1 MRILLSA
8 YACHPDRGSEPGI
21 GWNWLKELSRENEV
35 WAFIYAGQGQKEA
48 VQKAVVELP
57 YRQNIRIIPITVP
70 RFFHDRLYRIRYEIW
85 QWRAYKVAKSLL
97 QKVKIDLIHHV
108 TIATWWNCG
117 HLWKLNVPFIFGP
130 ISGAQQAPR
139 ATYPFLR
146 FRDRVY
152 EWIRTLLFKL
162 SWRMWRRP
170 RRAIKEAR
178 LVLVTN
184 AETGK
189 KVKKIRKDT
198 PTILFSAVGVRRV
211 IDEDTKTHVGKA
223 TKSINLLWSGRLI
236 PCKNFRLLL
245 ESLSELPA
253 NINWSLRVA
262 GGGRLFDYW
271 KKKIKQ
277 RGLQNQISFL
287 GKIDFSQM
295 GEQYQWA
302 DVFVFPSLREGT
314 ATVMVEAMSY
324 GLPVIALNMHG
335 ATIVLDDSCA
345 IRIPVASKE
354 QMIRDFR
361 DAIIK
366 LYNGPELRRKMGEVG
381 RRRVEENYLW
391 EKRAKK
397 INKIYR
403 EIVCGEAKN
412 ENRICH

>member
-8 YACHPDRGSEPGI
+8 YACHSNKGSEPAI
-21 GWNWLKELSRENEV
+21 GWSWLRELSKDNEV

-48 VQKAVVELP
+48 VLKAVAELP

-70 RFFHDRLYRIRYEIW
+70 KFFHDKLYRIRYEIW

-97 QKVKIDLIHHV
+97 QKAKIDLIHHV

-117 HLWKLNVPFIFGP
+117 HLWNLNVPFVFGP
-130 ISGAQQAPR
+130 ISGAQQTPR
-139 ATYPFLR
+139 AAYPFLR

-170 RRAIKEAR
+170 RRAIKEAK
-178 LVLVTN
+178 LVLVAN

-189 KVKKIRKDT
+189 EVKKVRKDA
-198 PTILFSAVGVRRV
+198 PTILFSEVGVQRV
-211 IDEDTKTHVGKA
+211 IDEDTKTHVSKA
-223 TKSINLLWSGRLI
+223 RGSINLLWSGRLI

-253 NINWSLRVA
+253 NINWSLGVA
-262 GGGRLFDYW
+262 GGGRLLDYW

-287 GKIDFSQM
+287 GKIDYSQM
-295 GEQYQWA
+295 SEQYQWA
-302 DVFVFPSLREGT
+302 DVFVFPSLREATGT
-314 ATVMVEAMSY
+314 VIVEAMSY
-324 GLPVIALNMHG
+324 GLPVVALNIHG

-345 IRIPVASKE
+345 IRIPVVSKE
-354 QMIRDFR
+354 QMIKDFR
-361 DAIIK
+361 NAIIK
-366 LYNGPELRRKMGEVG
+366 MHNEPELRRKMGEVG
-381 RRRVEENYLW
+381 RWRVEENYLW

-403 EIVCGEAKN
+403 EIICGESKK
-412 ENRICH
+412 